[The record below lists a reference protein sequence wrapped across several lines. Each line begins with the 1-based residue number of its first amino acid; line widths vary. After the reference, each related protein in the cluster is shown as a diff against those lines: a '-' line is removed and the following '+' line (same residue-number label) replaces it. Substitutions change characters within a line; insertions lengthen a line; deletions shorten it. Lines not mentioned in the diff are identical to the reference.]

1 MEEVVCS
8 AVGGHM
14 VLQPDDVTDADK
26 SHDSF
31 KCILPMIY
39 KLSTDKFRTM
49 FSADSASSV
58 SIHAESTAA
67 V

>member
-1 MEEVVCS
+1 
-8 AVGGHM
+8 M